1 MRLVLASRSPRRADL
16 LTAAGYEFAVTPAD
30 IDERRCDDETAAEYV
45 GRLASE
51 KAAIVT
57 AGAPD
62 AMVLGADTVVVIE
75 GLVLGKPVDEAD
87 AAAMLHRLSGRSHE
101 VLTGVALLSR
111 GRRRTEVVTTR
122 VTFRT
127 LTAVDVGWYVASGEP
142 VGKAGAY
149 AIQGRA
155 SRFVTRIEGSYS
167 NVVGLPV
174 ATVDEMIRASGA
186 ASPTGPGA

>member
-1 MRLVLASRSPRRADL
+1 MRLVLAARSPRRADL
-16 LTAAGYEFAVTPAD
+16 LTAAGYEFEVTPAD

-57 AGAPD
+57 ASAPD

-122 VTFRT
+122 VRFRT
-127 LTAVDVGWYVASGEP
+127 LTAADVVWYVASGEP

-155 SRFVTRIEGSYS
+155 SSFVTRIEGSYS

>member
-1 MRLVLASRSPRRADL
+1 M
-16 LTAAGYEFAVTPAD
+16 
-30 IDERRCDDETAAEYV
+30 
-45 GRLASE
+45 
-51 KAAIVT
+51 T

-186 ASPTGPGA
+186 ASPTDPGA